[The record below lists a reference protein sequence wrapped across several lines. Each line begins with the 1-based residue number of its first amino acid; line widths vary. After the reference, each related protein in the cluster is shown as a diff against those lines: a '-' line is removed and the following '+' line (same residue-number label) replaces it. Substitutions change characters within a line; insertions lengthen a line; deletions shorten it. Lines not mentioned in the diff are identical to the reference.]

1 MVLQFLHFPANKKCS
16 SFLHCLAILML
27 VKILY
32 VTFLLGQPFCIYSYV
47 WEKKKA
53 HGIGGDKLNSFIFRK
68 GEATHELKR
77 KQINQ
82 KEIAEKV
89 SLKQGLLGHDLSSQ
103 E

>member
-1 MVLQFLHFPANKKCS
+1 M
-16 SFLHCLAILML
+16 M

-32 VTFLLGQPFCIYSYV
+32 VTFLLGKPFCIYSYV
-47 WEKKKA
+47 WEKKKHMA
-53 HGIGGDKLNSFIFRK
+53 LDKLNSFIFRK